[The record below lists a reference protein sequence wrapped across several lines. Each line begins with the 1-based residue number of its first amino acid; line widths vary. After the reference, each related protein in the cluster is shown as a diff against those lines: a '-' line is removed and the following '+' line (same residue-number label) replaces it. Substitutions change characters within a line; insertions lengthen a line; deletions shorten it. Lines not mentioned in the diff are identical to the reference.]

1 MAYGQCQ
8 MSRGTSQVLARPPH
22 EVLPQRQ
29 FCRANT
35 VLQWLV
41 EAAEQLHAFSRY
53 FLCDVHVQQRQLD
66 ALYAVLRERKAG
78 ESPWHLC
85 RTRHN
90 HGRGAP
96 APAHQG

>member
-1 MAYGQCQ
+1 
-8 MSRGTSQVLARPPH
+8 MSRGKSQVLARPPH
-22 EVLPQRQ
+22 AVLPQRQ
-29 FCRANT
+29 VCRANT